1 MVKSRFLVC
10 KHLVQAC
17 HPIHADFFITA
28 PARNRT
34 VLLWKHPLVLPLAG
48 PKPPNPD
55 QIESAHEKDED
66 TPADLVREDFDDLDN
81 ADDVNLDSGLAP
93 MSLSF
98 HTAFKSISES
108 LTFAMATLHSNR
120 PFEDPHFTANILKH
134 GAGGFK
140 LFDQM
145 RSLQRQSD
153 SHTAHNPNT
162 WGPAALLPFSIGP
175 CLRVWLTRRFV
186 TLRALSAVL
195 PISLKS
201 GQGMPP
207 IVIS

>member
-1 MVKSRFLVC
+1 MVKSRLLVC

-34 VLLWKHPLVLPLAG
+34 VPLWKHPLVAPLAG

-55 QIESAHEKDED
+55 QIESAHEEDEV
-66 TPADLVREDFDDLDN
+66 TPAREDFDDLDN
-81 ADDVNLDSGLAP
+81 ADDVDLDSGLAP

-98 HTAFKSISES
+98 HTAFKNISES

-120 PFEDPHFTANILKH
+120 PFEDPHFSANILKH

-140 LFDQM
+140 VFDQM
-145 RSLQRQSD
+145 R
-153 SHTAHNPNT
+153 T
-162 WGPAALLPFSIGP
+162 FSANQ
-175 CLRVWLTRRFV
+175 T
-186 TLRALSAVL
+186 
-195 PISLKS
+195 PI
-201 GQGMPP
+201 PP
-207 IVIS
+207 IIRVHGARRLCFPFLSDHASGCGSRGAS